1 MNINLEHYKY
11 FYFVATCGSISGAAE
26 SLCISQPAVSQAL
39 KILEKNLGGRL
50 FIRTAKGVKLTS
62 EGETLFSYVK
72 ASYENLIKGEEA
84 FKKLINLDNGEIKIG
99 ASDMTLQFYLLPY
112 LEIFH

>member
-39 KILEKNLGGRL
+39 KILEKTWAAG
-50 FIRTAKGVKLTS
+50 
-62 EGETLFSYVK
+62 
-72 ASYENLIKGEEA
+72 
-84 FKKLINLDNGEIKIG
+84 
-99 ASDMTLQFYLLPY
+99 YLSVLPRA
-112 LEIFH
+112 